1 LADGQQVVVAG
12 THPKTGKFYA
22 WFGGDPSSIKHE
34 DLPDVSEAEAK
45 QFVADAVALLV
56 KDFGYAQPARSSSV
70 ANGNSHGP
78 EAWACL
84 IDNIEHGR
92 DLHDSLRDLAGKLI
106 ARGMPAEAVI
116 SFLRGQMLRA
126 AIPHDARWQERY
138 DDIPRLVAGAER
150 WKDEQDAK
158 LNGDEAKLQQLSKLS
173 PLEYQRQRLDV
184 AKALGITVD
193 ALDKLVRRTKA
204 EAEEANARLP
214 HWEVEPCDANV
225 SSSELLDDIER
236 TIRRYIVLPQGAS
249 VALALWVLHAWT
261 MDAGDI
267 SPFLVLV
274 SPTKR
279 CGKTSALI
287 VLYYLTPRSELASNI
302 AR

>member
-1 LADGQQVVVAG
+1 
-12 THPKTGKFYA
+12 
-22 WFGGDPSSIKHE
+22 
-34 DLPDVSEAEAK
+34 
-45 QFVADAVALLV
+45 
-56 KDFGYAQPARSSSV
+56 
-70 ANGNSHGP
+70 
-78 EAWACL
+78 
-84 IDNIEHGR
+84 
-92 DLHDSLRDLAGKLI
+92 
-106 ARGMPAEAVI
+106 M
-116 SFLRGQMLRA
+116 
-126 AIPHDARWQERY
+126 
-138 DDIPRLVAGAER
+138 
-150 WKDEQDAK
+150 
-158 LNGDEAKLQQLSKLS
+158 
-173 PLEYQRQRLDV
+173 
-184 AKALGITVD
+184 
-193 ALDKLVRRTKA
+193 RRTKA